1 MSDLMSVLIFD
12 RRGRKGGSCAQ
23 FTAIKNSKSRITAI
37 NFRVSRFTG
46 NNMIDESVF
55 HKQVSTL
62 SVFTL

>member
-12 RRGRKGGSCAQ
+12 RRGRKGGGSCAQ

-55 HKQVSTL
+55 HK
-62 SVFTL
+62 